1 MVCCGSGLVD
11 ETLSFR
17 VDERPSPTAPKRSSW
32 DSETSPPSPRPSYP
46 GAPMAEGPKV
56 VEPEVSQAE
65 LHKDDIIEFR
75 DFLRS
80 LLMHGAVGT
89 AIGGC
94 STMVGEPQNLVSF
107 ITSLK

>member
-1 MVCCGSGLVD
+1 
-11 ETLSFR
+11 
-17 VDERPSPTAPKRSSW
+17 
-32 DSETSPPSPRPSYP
+32 
-46 GAPMAEGPKV
+46 MAEGPKV